1 MTGPLLKISELLH
14 RARIVLAGALLLLS
28 TGPLLAQ
35 IVPPPA
41 YVPATTVQIV
51 PVAGKPS
58 AEKLQILIITGRHSY
73 EHDWRG
79 TTNMLRKML
88 EDTGRFDVRVT
99 EEFRGASEE
108 TLKHY
113 DAVLINY
120 VGRWAYTDKEEIRW
134 GPQAEK
140 ALFDFVRNGGGVVV
154 YHTSLALGEP
164 SWPEFEKMVGGTLRI
179 AQSRRSPP
187 NAFTVHVVN
196 REDPITRGMREYLWT
211 FDDDMLTNLKWDPSV
226 KVNVLVTGFDDP
238 ASYAPKLAGPKY
250 PPELYPADKLATLP
264 NMGKENPLVWTTQYG
279 RGRVYCMSLG
289 HGPDTLQYDG
299 VTSLI
304 VRGAEWAASG
314 KVTVPLKDNAQAFAA
329 EQVQDKQ

>member
-1 MTGPLLKISELLH
+1 MRPLFPTNLLRRAHLTSTGM
-14 RARIVLAGALLLLS
+14 LLLLAA
-28 TGPLLAQ
+28 GQALAQ
-35 IVPPPA
+35 IVPPPP
-41 YVPATTVQIV
+41 YVPPTTVQII
-51 PVAGKPS
+51 PPAGKPS
-58 AEKLQILIITGRHSY
+58 ADKLQILIITGRHTY

-79 TTNMLRKML
+79 TTNALRKML

-99 EEFRGASEE
+99 EEFRGASAE

-113 DAVLINY
+113 DAILINY

-134 GPQAEK
+134 GQQAEQV
-140 ALFDFVRNGGGVVV
+140 LFDFVRNGGGVVV

-179 AQSRRSPP
+179 AQTRRSPP
-187 NAFTVHVVN
+187 NAFLFHVVN
-196 REDPITRGMREYLWT
+196 RQDPITQGMREYQWT
-211 FDDDMLTNLKWDPSV
+211 FNDDMLTNLKWDPTV

-238 ASYAPKLAGPKY
+238 ASYVPKLAGPKY
-250 PPELYPADKLATLP
+250 PPALYPADKMSGLP
-264 NMGKENPLVWTTQYG
+264 NMGKENPLAWTTQYG
-279 RGRVYCMSLG
+279 RGRVYCVSLG

-314 KVTVPLKDNAQAFAA
+314 KVSVPLKDNAKAFAA
-329 EQVQDKQ
+329 ER